1 MKVDSHKLGLVGA
14 AASAIF
20 FTGFSLLMSFVPEK
34 MIDLM
39 ASMHFVRSAGAL
51 TGSFGVDAQIFVIG
65 LVQYALYSYIY
76 FYLLGYMYN
85 YLGKKR

>member
-1 MKVDSHKLGLVGA
+1 
-14 AASAIF
+14 
-20 FTGFSLLMSFVPEK
+20 
-34 MIDLM
+34 M